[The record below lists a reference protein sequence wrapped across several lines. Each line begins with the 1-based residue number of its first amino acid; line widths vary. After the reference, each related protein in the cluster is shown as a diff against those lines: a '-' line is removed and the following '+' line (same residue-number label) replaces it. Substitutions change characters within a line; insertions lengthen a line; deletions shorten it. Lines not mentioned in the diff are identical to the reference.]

1 MALAVLALGFS
12 ACTEEVEYT
21 PVQAPANDQVYF
33 SNTNSAKIE
42 LMKEATSL
50 AITLKRQTAGA
61 ELEVPIT
68 FDGDSLAQALCVAPD
83 FVKFDSA
90 ATEAN
95 YVIELNGLA
104 EFVNGADGSGSGY
117 DQFFNVSLAIDD
129 ALGLYT
135 TPYGDATFAFSA
147 GVPAPWTEWEEMKGT
162 YNFALYVSG
171 AFEIP
176 VYYRE
181 HLLDDTKAQ
190 FLLGVTE
197 IGANEDITIEYNKE
211 TNACQVGI
219 HYFLDNANYGPV
231 FVSDFP
237 HNPFDLNKD
246 GLRETYEDHPC
257 TYDPETGLFT
267 LELVYFVYT
276 GLGSSAS
283 GTFGTG
289 VETIQLDGFTQ
300 YDYSFTMNHV
310 GNYVDKA
317 GTNNAVINVAKGAD
331 VSQYLMTV
339 VSADEDAN
347 AAVQGM
353 LAGTV
358 PCDTLTESG
367 YYAYPITASGNYKA
381 LAITFDA
388 EENPLEAHSTDFEFW
403 VAGDSNPWESLG
415 YAKYTDDLVLPL
427 FSNPAMSYYVEVL
440 ENKEQPGLFRLVDLY
455 GPEHPLYPYSTYE
468 ESYIEI
474 DATDPDGV
482 WFEGIQ
488 STGMDVS
495 GNGLMSLMSLGWYQ
509 VQTTEGAT
517 KEDAKAAGL
526 LGVYADGVITF
537 PVDGVAVVIGNKMY
551 YQQVTT
557 GFHLDMT
564 NLLDE
569 IPAEEGG
576 ESAAPAARMEK
587 KVKAEAAG
595 KVTRFKKID
604 NSYLVPVEKPMA
616 W

>member
-1 MALAVLALGFS
+1 MKKIFKNSFMALAVLALGFS
-12 ACTEEVEYT
+12 ACTEEDYT
-21 PVQAPANDQVYF
+21 PAEVPSNDQVFF
-33 SNTNSAKIE
+33 SNTVGKQIDLAMDAKSFDIVVNRTVTGKNA
-42 LMKEATSL
+42 LVPVTV
-50 AITLKRQTAGA
+50 TA
-61 ELEVPIT
+61 
-68 FDGDSLAQALCVAPD
+68 DSSAQAWFEFPEAVEFADTMKTAVYTVA
-83 FVKFDSA
+83 VKEGVTFEYDKF
-90 ATEAN
+90 
-95 YVIELNGLA
+95 A
-104 EFVNGADGSGSGY
+104 E
-117 DQFFNVSLAIDD
+117 VSITIAPEY
-129 ALGLYT
+129 A
-135 TPYGDATFAFSA
+135 TPYGDATYSFKV
-147 GVPAPWTEWEEMKGT
+147 GVPAPWSEWEEMSGV

-171 AFEIP
+171 AYPIP

-181 HLLDDTKAQ
+181 HLLDDTRAQ

-197 IGANEDITIEYNKE
+197 IGANEDITIEYNKN
-211 TNACQVGI
+211 TGACQVGI

-246 GLRETYEDHPC
+246 GQRETYEDHPC

-300 YDYSFTMNHV
+300 YDYSLTMNHI
-310 GNYVDKA
+310 GNYVDNA

-331 VSQYLMTV
+331 VKKFLMTV

-353 LAGTV
+353 LKGTL

-367 YYAYPITASGNYKA
+367 YYAYPIATSGNYMA

-388 EENPLEAHSTDFEFW
+388 EDKPVEAHSTNFEFW
-403 VAGDSNPWESLG
+403 VAGDSNPWESIG

-427 FSNPAMSYYVEVL
+427 FGNPAMSYYVEVL
-440 ENKEQPGLFRLVDLY
+440 ENKEQPGMFRLVDLY

-495 GNGLMSLMSLGWYQ
+495 NNGLMSLMSMGWYQ

-526 LGVYADGVITF
+526 LGIYANGVITF
-537 PVDGVAVVIGNKMY
+537 PANGVAVVLGNKMY
-551 YQQVTT
+551 LGQVTT

-576 ESAAPAARMEK
+576 ESSAPAARMEK
-587 KVKAEAAG
+587 KVKVGATG
-595 KVTRFKKID
+595 MVTRFKKVD
-604 NSYLVPVEKPMA
+604 NSYLVPTDMPLV